1 MTTWI
6 LIVSFATGFSSGFEY
21 AIPNLVSY
29 AECARVATQIPENK
43 YGSGGGKT
51 FKCIEVYTK

>member
-6 LIVSFATGFSSGFEY
+6 LIVSLATGTNYGFEY

-29 AECARVATQIPENK
+29 AECARVATQIPAAMFGE
-43 YGSGGGKT
+43 KT
-51 FKCIEVYTK
+51 FKCIEVYSK

>member
-29 AECARVATQIPENK
+29 AECVRVSTQIPENK
-43 YGSGGGKT
+43 YGGEKT